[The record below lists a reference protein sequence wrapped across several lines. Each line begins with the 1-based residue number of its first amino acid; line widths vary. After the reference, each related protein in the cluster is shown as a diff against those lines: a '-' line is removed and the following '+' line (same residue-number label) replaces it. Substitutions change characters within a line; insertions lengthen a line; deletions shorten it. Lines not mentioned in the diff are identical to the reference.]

1 MVNKTL
7 NKLLKLKYNF
17 NPILHNRIILYFFFA
32 IALIDLLYFLN
43 MKDMFSFSAL
53 ILIGILT
60 SFFNKNMT
68 VILFVAIIFTHILKY
83 GRSSFE
89 GLDNMDS
96 KKEGI
101 DGDEENVDDKKDT
114 KKVDEKKKDMTIDEA
129 SKKVKSISNRITD
142 LVNVNQ
148 DDDANKE
155 LIDSLPEMRETRDE
169 IISKVKDMKP
179 LLKKYEGFID
189 KFKSISN
196 N

>member
-17 NPILHNRIILYFFFA
+17 NPILHNRVILYFFFA
-32 IALIDLLYFLN
+32 IALFDLLYFLN
-43 MKDMFSFSAL
+43 NKDMFSFSAL

>member
-17 NPILHNRIILYFFFA
+17 NPILHNRVILYFFFA
-32 IALIDLLYFLN
+32 IALFDLLYFLN
-43 MKDMFSFSAL
+43 NKDMFSFSAL

-114 KKVDEKKKDMTIDEA
+114 KKVDEKKKRHD
-129 SKKVKSISNRITD
+129 
-142 LVNVNQ
+142 
-148 DDDANKE
+148 
-155 LIDSLPEMRETRDE
+155 
-169 IISKVKDMKP
+169 
-179 LLKKYEGFID
+179 Y
-189 KFKSISN
+189 
-196 N
+196 

>member
-17 NPILHNRIILYFFFA
+17 NPILHNRVILYFFFA
-32 IALIDLLYFLN
+32 IALFDLLYFLN
-43 MKDMFSFSAL
+43 NKDMFSFSAL

-89 GLDNMDS
+89 GLDNMDP
-96 KKEGI
+96 K
-101 DGDEENVDDKKDT
+101 DDYGDENEKDVENDEN
-114 KKVDEKKKDMTIDEA
+114 KVDEKKTEAMTIDEA
-129 SKKVKSISNRITD
+129 SEKVKGISNRITD
-142 LVNVNQ
+142 LVNVNKN
-148 DDDANKE
+148 DDANKE
-155 LIDSLPEMRETRDE
+155 LIDALPEMRETRDE

>member
-129 SKKVKSISNRITD
+129 SKKVKGISNRITD

-189 KFKSISN
+189 KFKSISK
-196 N
+196 